1 MSRRTSRP
9 VRCALATVAVVAAL
23 LGGALLT
30 AAPASAH
37 VSVVGT
43 SPAAGAVLHAAPS
56 AVEVQFDSGLLD
68 IGFAMVVRSAD
79 GHTVS
84 SGRAQVG
91 LDSISTAT
99 DPAAGPGTYTVAFR
113 VVSADGHEVTSSF
126 TYTVTGEATPTT
138 TTPTPLADR
147 EVEGISPAPNPPRP
161 DDRGTRWSPTL
172 VLGVGVAAVAGA
184 GLLAWALLAGR
195 TQH

>member
-1 MSRRTSRP
+1 M
-9 VRCALATVAVVAAL
+9 VAAL

-43 SPAAGAVLHAAPS
+43 TPAADAVLDAAPS
-56 AVEVQFDSGLLD
+56 TVEVRFDSGLLD
-68 IGFAMVVRSAD
+68 IGFAIVVRSAD
-79 GHTVS
+79 GRTVS
-84 SGRAQVG
+84 SGPARLG
-91 LDSISTAT
+91 LDSIATAT

-126 TYTVTGEATPTT
+126 SYTVTGAT
-138 TTPTPLADR
+138 TTPAPTTTPLADL
-147 EVEGISPAPNPPRP
+147 EVEGVSPAPNPSQPQ
-161 DDRGTRWSPTL
+161 DRGTRWSPAL

-184 GLLAWALLAGR
+184 GLLTWALLAGR
-195 TQH
+195 SPH